1 MMTLQEAL
9 PTGRTA
15 WAILCPSSSGES
27 PVSRKFILSQNGN
40 SPHLG
45 APRTI
50 VIRGLSLERLR
61 RSWYLPAKNPAPVA
75 RNSLAQHAAAGGVL
89 GKAGNR
95 SESRRDDTALTRAL

>member
-1 MMTLQEAL
+1 MTLQEAL

-45 APRTI
+45 
-50 VIRGLSLERLR
+50 G
-61 RSWYLPAKNPAPVA
+61 
-75 RNSLAQHAAAGGVL
+75 AAHDCNKGP
-89 GKAGNR
+89 
-95 SESRRDDTALTRAL
+95 